1 MGDDCVTNLKQLI
14 DLFSECDGV
23 HISVTDVSGITACDA
38 FNIPRKNSIHAI
50 NFCDTAKKT
59 PHGYDMCIRCKVA
72 CNRIAKHTKKP
83 FDGMCVFGQHEI
95 VYPVCKNQNVLCII
109 YIGNIILNYEKSYKK
124 LISSSYKSGGNFKKM
139 AEQMTK
145 MHKTDSLDK
154 YYKMAEFIADYI
166 VNHYTGEE
174 KNISSGHRTVNLAV
188 GCIQRKFM
196 YPVTLKNTA
205 KAYFV
210 NEKYLG
216 RIFKKYT
223 GMSFHEYLL
232 ITRLNAAK
240 SKLEHTNMSI
250 VDISTECGFCS
261 SAYFGNVFK
270 KKLGC
275 TPNEYRKQFRQ
286 ERVKP
291 TLV

>member
-1 MGDDCVTNLKQLI
+1 
-14 DLFSECDGV
+14 
-23 HISVTDVSGITACDA
+23 
-38 FNIPRKNSIHAI
+38 
-50 NFCDTAKKT
+50 
-59 PHGYDMCIRCKVA
+59 
-72 CNRIAKHTKKP
+72 
-83 FDGMCVFGQHEI
+83 
-95 VYPVCKNQNVLCII
+95 
-109 YIGNIILNYEKSYKK
+109 
-124 LISSSYKSGGNFKKM
+124 
-139 AEQMTK
+139 
-145 MHKTDSLDK
+145 
-154 YYKMAEFIADYI
+154 
-166 VNHYTGEE
+166 
-174 KNISSGHRTVNLAV
+174 
-188 GCIQRKFM
+188 M

-270 KKLGC
+270 KKFGC
-275 TPNEYRKQFRQ
+275 TPNEYRKQF
-286 ERVKP
+286 
-291 TLV
+291 TLNKYRENQRI